1 MIEEVGQMVWVF
13 AHFQEYPFK
22 EVAKE
27 QGWTLDHISKIQ
39 EKVQHFVDMA
49 EQIKQELI
57 GDGDEA
63 KFVGR
68 LRTAFF
74 ELNGNS
80 SFAPSYFPEFDE
92 ACFKLPTKDYPE
104 RNKELLDAIAAVYG
118 DDALPIIVRLGS
130 ICRTANY
137 IVQDVCSKLDEVC
150 RFVGYTPEPQQG
162 KQQKP
167 KQVEQEHQGCQQ
179 QHPQNGEVFLP
190 DVLNTQK
197 TKAVFDEAITRGWMQ
212 LNGTGGYE
220 WLGLKDYERGKQ
232 QQFVYMIGQMYG
244 YKKSDSGNEG
254 NNIPCKPLEKLFGI
268 SGIYSLLIKCWQVSK
283 PQPWREAIDDMIA
296 TALQKTTASTSN

>member
-1 MIEEVGQMVWVF
+1 MK
-13 AHFQEYPFK
+13 A
-22 EVAKE
+22 
-27 QGWTLDHISKIQ
+27 ISKYKSLIQ
-39 EKVQHFVDMA
+39 ELRYIFANLEVDRPSLPLLEK
-49 EQIKQELI
+49 EQIKVMHYANRIADQIKGELI
-57 GDGDEA
+57 GDGKEA
-63 KFVGR
+63 EYKGR
-68 LRTAFF
+68 LKTAFF
-74 ELNGNS
+74 ELGLDPNLFHYYNT
-80 SFAPSYFPEFDE
+80 PEFDFATIYKDE
-92 ACFKLPTKDYPE
+92 ATDVKACLE
-104 RNKELLDAIAAVYG
+104 EM
-118 DDALPIIVRLGS
+118 ALW
-130 ICRTANY
+130 ANDM
-137 IVQDVCSKLDEVC
+137 VQDVCSMLDEVC
-150 RFVGYTPEPQQG
+150 KFVGYTPEPQQRKQERQQ

-167 KQVEQEHQGCQQ
+167 KQGEQEQQGCQQ

-212 LNGTGGYE
+212 PNGKGGYE
-220 WLGLKDYERGKQ
+220 WLGLKDYGRGKQ

-254 NNIPCKPLEKLFGI
+254 NNIPCKPLEKLFWI